1 MGSAGSA
8 LNYLVLYT
16 FPLQSSVI
24 ALKQRMRFAR
34 DTAVVIVAGAVLA
47 APMYFVTLWLGETL
61 LTRLVSGLAV
71 MAR

>member
-1 MGSAGSA
+1 VPLPLKAM
-8 LNYLVLYT
+8 NYLVLYT

-47 APMYFVTLWLGETL
+47 APMYFVTLWLGEAL
-61 LTRLVSGLAV
+61 LTRLVAGLAV
-71 MAR
+71 WAR